1 MRLNRARL
9 ALSALVLPLCTQA
22 ASAQSFEVLWY
33 TIDGGGGSSSGGPF
47 TVNGTIGQ
55 PDASEPLTG
64 GAFTLRPGF
73 WPGVLRN
80 NSCAADVNGD
90 GVLDLGDI
98 QAFVALFIGGDLG
111 ADFNPDGV
119 LDNGDIQAF
128 VTAFLEAC

>member
-1 MRLNRARL
+1 MALTNAKHAL
-9 ALSALVLPLCTQA
+9 ALLTLSACTHG
-22 ASAQSFEVLWY
+22 ASAQSFDVSWY
-33 TIDGGGGSSSGGPF
+33 TIDAGGGTSSGGPF
-47 TVNGTIGQ
+47 TLRATIGQ
-55 PDASEPLTG
+55 PDASGPLTG

-73 WPGVLRN
+73 WPGALRGP
-80 NSCAADVNGD
+80 SCAADVNGD

-98 QAFVALFIGGDLG
+98 QAFVALFLAGDPG